1 MASATKKDSVQV
13 KEVVKFWEGNFIN
26 FDAKNPLINAIKFVE
41 QKSSYKCYWP
51 NKFFRRYICE

>member
-41 QKSSYKCYWP
+41 QNYS
-51 NKFFRRYICE
+51 